1 MKPHGLR
8 AALVIGLAA
17 ALSSAMAGG
26 LGLGGQS
33 TTFAVVIA
41 AVVVRPDFG
50 RWPLALYPV
59 LIVLMGLC
67 MGFGTLTAQL
77 LAGMPEVVLFALV
90 TVVLR
95 IAALLLPG
103 KLQML
108 ANVVTLGGVLP
119 LLSSDPSWKAWGQ
132 ELAAIALGLA
142 VGTLVQINLAP
153 ASRSPA
159 TAEAAAL
166 APAPAA
172 APTPAAA
179 PDPPPAERLR
189 AGLRSPLFWRK
200 TVLLTLALPI
210 GQGLGALTPKYL
222 YFGVLLLLNDTTAAT
237 AERVRDRIIGV
248 SLGVLMPL
256 LVFNTFGLST
266 VSTGLVLGG
275 TAALMTVLRLDRH
288 LNTALFSSAIAFSGY
303 GPLVAWYIPNRWLD
317 YLMGSLLALA
327 AALWLPPNATSC
339 CAAPRQGPPPA

>member
-1 MKPHGLR
+1 VNPHGLR

-17 ALSSAMAGG
+17 ALSSAIAGG

-77 LAGMPEVVLFALV
+77 LAGMPQVVLFALV

-103 KLQML
+103 KLQLL

-153 ASRSPA
+153 AISRAA
-159 TAEAAAL
+159 TAEAP
-166 APAPAA
+166 APAPA
-172 APTPAAA
+172 PAAA

-275 TAALMTVLRLDRH
+275 TAALMTVLRLDRN
-288 LNTALFSSAIAFSGY
+288 LRTALFSSAIAVSGY

>member
-1 MKPHGLR
+1 MNPHGLR
-8 AALVIGLAA
+8 AALVIGLAGA
-17 ALSSAMAGG
+17 FSGAIAGG

-33 TTFAVVIA
+33 TTFAVLIA
-41 AVVVRPDFG
+41 ALVVRPDFG

-67 MGFGTLTAQL
+67 LGFGTLTAQL
-77 LAGMPEVVLFALV
+77 LVGTPDVVLFALV
-90 TVVLR
+90 TVLLR
-95 IAALLLPG
+95 VAALLLPG
-103 KLQML
+103 KLQLL
-108 ANVVTLGGVLP
+108 ANVVPLGGVLP
-119 LLSSDPSWKAWGQ
+119 LMSSDPSWQAWGE

-142 VGTLVQINLAP
+142 VGTLVQLNLAP
-153 ASRSPA
+153 AISSA
-159 TAEAAAL
+159 VAAEAS
-166 APAPAA
+166 APAA
-172 APTPAAA
+172 APAAA
-179 PDPPPAERLR
+179 TDPPLAERLR

-222 YFGVLLLLNDTTAAT
+222 YFGVLLLLNDTAEAT

-256 LVFNTFGLST
+256 LVFNTIGLST

-275 TAALMTVLRLDRH
+275 TATLMTVLRLDRH
-288 LNTALFSSAIAFSGY
+288 LRTALISSAIAFSGY

>member
-103 KLQML
+103 KLQLL

-119 LLSSDPSWKAWGQ
+119 LLSSDPSWHAWGQ

-153 ASRSPA
+153 ASSSTA
-159 TAEAAAL
+159 TAEAPAR

-172 APTPAAA
+172 ATATA

-288 LNTALFSSAIAFSGY
+288 LRTALFSSAIAFSGY

>member
-1 MKPHGLR
+1 
-8 AALVIGLAA
+8 
-17 ALSSAMAGG
+17 
-26 LGLGGQS
+26 
-33 TTFAVVIA
+33 
-41 AVVVRPDFG
+41 
-50 RWPLALYPV
+50 
-59 LIVLMGLC
+59 
-67 MGFGTLTAQL
+67 
-77 LAGMPEVVLFALV
+77 MPQVVLFALV

-159 TAEAAAL
+159 TAEAAAP

-172 APTPAAA
+172 ATAAA

-317 YLMGSLLALA
+317 YLMGSLLAMA

-339 CAAPRQGPPPA
+339 CAAPRQGPPAV

>member
-1 MKPHGLR
+1 VKPHGLR
-8 AALVIGLAA
+8 AALVIGLAT

-77 LAGMPEVVLFALV
+77 LAGMPQVVLFALV

-103 KLQML
+103 KLQLL

-119 LLSSDPSWKAWGQ
+119 LLSSDPSWHAWGQ

-153 ASRSPA
+153 ASSSTA
-159 TAEAAAL
+159 TAEAPAR

-172 APTPAAA
+172 ATATA

>member
-1 MKPHGLR
+1 MNPHGLR

-77 LAGMPEVVLFALV
+77 LAGMPQVVLFALV

-103 KLQML
+103 KLQLL

-153 ASRSPA
+153 AISRAA
-159 TAEAAAL
+159 TAEAPAS
-166 APAPAA
+166 APA
-172 APTPAAA
+172 PAAA

-275 TAALMTVLRLDRH
+275 TAALMTVLRLDRN
-288 LNTALFSSAIAFSGY
+288 LRTALFSSAIAFSGY

>member
-77 LAGMPEVVLFALV
+77 LAGMPQVVLFALV

-103 KLQML
+103 KLQLL

-119 LLSSDPSWKAWGQ
+119 LLSSDPSWHAWGQ

-153 ASRSPA
+153 ASSSTA
-159 TAEAAAL
+159 TAEAPAR

-172 APTPAAA
+172 ATATA

-222 YFGVLLLLNDTTAAT
+222 YFGVLLLLNDTTEAT

-275 TAALMTVLRLDRH
+275 TAALMTVLRLDRN
-288 LNTALFSSAIAFSGY
+288 LRTALFSSAIAFSGY

>member
-1 MKPHGLR
+1 MNPHGLR

-17 ALSSAMAGG
+17 ALSSAIAGG

-108 ANVVTLGGVLP
+108 ANVVTLGG
-119 LLSSDPSWKAWGQ
+119 
-132 ELAAIALGLA
+132 
-142 VGTLVQINLAP
+142 
-153 ASRSPA
+153 
-159 TAEAAAL
+159 
-166 APAPAA
+166 A
-172 APTPAAA
+172 APV
-179 PDPPPAERLR
+179 ELR
-189 AGLRSPLFWRK
+189 PQLE
-200 TVLLTLALPI
+200 
-210 GQGLGALTPKYL
+210 GLGP
-222 YFGVLLLLNDTTAAT
+222 GIGRHRPGPGGGHPGPDQPGP
-237 AERVRDRIIGV
+237 RDQQ
-248 SLGVLMPL
+248 
-256 LVFNTFGLST
+256 
-266 VSTGLVLGG
+266 
-275 TAALMTVLRLDRH
+275 
-288 LNTALFSSAIAFSGY
+288 
-303 GPLVAWYIPNRWLD
+303 
-317 YLMGSLLALA
+317 GS
-327 AALWLPPNATSC
+327 NS
-339 CAAPRQGPPPA
+339 

>member
-1 MKPHGLR
+1 VNPHGLR

-17 ALSSAMAGG
+17 ALSGAIAGG

-67 MGFGTLTAQL
+67 LGFGTLTAQL
-77 LAGMPEVVLFALV
+77 LVGTPDVVLFALV
-90 TVVLR
+90 TVLLR
-95 IAALLLPG
+95 IAGLLLPG

-108 ANVVTLGGVLP
+108 ANIVPLGGVLP
-119 LLSSDPSWKAWGQ
+119 LLSSDPSWQAWGQ
-132 ELAAIALGLA
+132 ELATIALGLA

-159 TAEAAAL
+159 PSA
-166 APAPAA
+166 APAPAKA
-172 APTPAAA
+172 TEDATEAPLAQ
-179 PDPPPAERLR
+179 RLR

-222 YFGVLLLLNDTTAAT
+222 YFGVLLLLNDTTEAT

-266 VSTGLVLGG
+266 VSTGLVMGG
-275 TAALMTVLRLDRH
+275 TATLMTVLRLDRH
-288 LNTALFSSAIAFSGY
+288 LCTALISSAIAFSGY

-317 YLMGSLLALA
+317 YLMGSLLAMA
-327 AALWLPPNATSC
+327 AAWWLPPNATSC
-339 CAAPRQGPPPA
+339 CEAPRQGPPPA

>member
-1 MKPHGLR
+1 MNPHGLR

-77 LAGMPEVVLFALV
+77 LAGMPQVVLFALV

-103 KLQML
+103 KLQLL

-153 ASRSPA
+153 AISRAA
-159 TAEAAAL
+159 TAEAP
-166 APAPAA
+166 APAPA
-172 APTPAAA
+172 PAAA

-222 YFGVLLLLNDTTAAT
+222 YFGVLLLLNDTIAAT

-275 TAALMTVLRLDRH
+275 TAALMTVLRLDRN
-288 LNTALFSSAIAFSGY
+288 LRTALFSSAIAFSGY
-303 GPLVAWYIPNRWLD
+303 GPLVAWYIPNRCLD

-327 AALWLPPNATSC
+327 AALWLPSNATSC